1 MSGERLTLSRLW
13 LLLKLIPREP
23 RFASAAE
30 LTERLAQHG
39 HSVTKRS
46 VERNLKDLSTDFP
59 LVCDDS
65 KVPFGWAWMKHAAEF
80 SLSGMSP
87 IQALVLLT
95 AEAHLGEMLPKA
107 QVKELEPMF
116 EQARLAIVRQQ
127 AKPGLSAWPTTVVS
141 VPHAPPT
148 LPPTIKPAI
157 LQTLQDAVL
166 SHQAVKVSYRARSTG
181 ATKTYTA
188 HPIGFIHRASI
199 TYLGCTINDYS
210 DPRLLA
216 LHRVASAELLEE
228 RAREH
233 PRKILRDLRN
243 LVMAEFADRG
253 VIQLILRVDAMAADS
268 LRESPLS
275 KDQIFDE
282 GSDDTGSALVRAS
295 VRDTDQLRWWL
306 LGHGDRVEVVAPDT
320 LRCWAE
326 GVHERALER
335 YRDTR

>member
-23 RFASAAE
+23 RFATAAE
-30 LTERLAQHG
+30 LTERLGQHG

-46 VERNLKDLSTDFP
+46 VERNLKDLSADFP

-65 KVPFGWAWMKHAAEF
+65 KLPFGWAWMKHAAEL

-95 AEAHLGEMLPKA
+95 AEAHLGEMLPRA
-107 QVKELEPMF
+107 QVRELEPMF
-116 EQARLAIVRQQ
+116 EQARLAIARQQ
-127 AKPGLSAWPTTVVS
+127 AKPGLSAWPGAVIS

-148 LPPTIKPAI
+148 LPPAIKPTI
-157 LQTLQDAVL
+157 LQALQDAL
-166 SHQAVKVSYRARSTG
+166 LAHQAVRVSYRARSTG
-181 ATKTYTA
+181 ATKTYKT
-188 HPIGFIHRASI
+188 HPIGFIHRASV
-199 TYLGCTINDYS
+199 TYLGCTINEYN

-216 LHRVASAELLEE
+216 LHRIVSVELLDE

-233 PRKILRDLRN
+233 PKKILRDLRK
-243 LVMAEFADRG
+243 LVEAEFADHG
-253 VIQLILRVDAMAADS
+253 QIELSLRVDAMAAES

-275 KDQIFDE
+275 KDQAMEDTDGE
-282 GSDDTGSALVRAS
+282 GRAVVRAT

-306 LGHGDRVEVVAPDT
+306 LGHGDRIEVIAPDA
-320 LRCWAE
+320 LRVWAKA
-326 GVHERALER
+326 VHERALR
-335 YRDTR
+335 NYRAND